1 MSGAT
6 TPTDPVTPPEPS
18 PAPETPTAPTPAPP
32 ETDWKAEARK
42 WESRSKDNKA
52 ELDSL
57 AEKFSAL
64 EAQNGELVGK
74 VTAFESE
81 REHAQLVAKIA
92 EAEGVPAV
100 ALRGT
105 TEEELTAHAASLKEA
120 FKPSAPVIPGQAKIP
135 GAPLADPNRE
145 AVKKLFG
152 NN

>member
-1 MSGAT
+1 MSDVT
-6 TPTDPVTPPEPS
+6 TPSDPVAPPES
-18 PAPETPTAPTPAPP
+18 PAAPTPAPP

-42 WESRSKDNKA
+42 WEARSKDNKT

-57 AEKFSAL
+57 TEKLTAL
-64 EAQNGELVGK
+64 ESQNGELVGK

-81 REHAQLVAKIA
+81 RDHAQLVAKIA
-92 EAEGVPAV
+92 ESEGVPAT

-120 FKPSAPVIPGQAKIP
+120 FKPSAPVIPGQAKTP
-135 GAPLADPNRE
+135 GVSLADPNRE

>member
-6 TPTDPVTPPEPS
+6 TPTDPVTPQEPS
-18 PAPETPTAPTPAPP
+18 SAPETPAAPTPAPP

-42 WESRSKDNKA
+42 WEARSKENKT
-52 ELDSL
+52 ELDTL
-57 AEKFSAL
+57 TEKFATL
-64 EAQNGELVGK
+64 ESQNGELAGK
-74 VTAFESE
+74 VTAFETE
-81 REHAQLVAKIA
+81 REHAQLVAKVA
-92 EAEGVPAV
+92 ESQGVPAT

-120 FKPSAPVIPGQAKIP
+120 FKPSAPVIPGQAKTP
-135 GAPLADPNRE
+135 GASLADPNRE

>member
-1 MSGAT
+1 MSDAT
-6 TPTDPVTPPEPS
+6 TPSDPVAPPEQ
-18 PAPETPTAPTPAPP
+18 PADPTPAPP

-57 AEKFSAL
+57 TEKFSAL
-64 EAQNGELVGK
+64 ESQNGELLGK

-92 EAEGVPAV
+92 ESEGVPAA

-120 FKPSAPVIPGQAKIP
+120 FKPSAPVIPGQAKSP
-135 GAPLADPNRE
+135 SAPLADPNRE

>member
-1 MSGAT
+1 MSDVT
-6 TPTDPVTPPEPS
+6 TPSDPVAPPESPS
-18 PAPETPTAPTPAPP
+18 APTPAPP

-42 WESRSKDNKA
+42 WEARSKDNKT

-57 AEKFSAL
+57 TEKLTAL
-64 EAQNGELVGK
+64 ESQNGELVGK

-81 REHAQLVAKIA
+81 RDHAQLVAKIA
-92 EAEGVPAV
+92 ESEGVPAT

-120 FKPSAPVIPGQAKIP
+120 FKPSAPVIPGQAKTP
-135 GAPLADPNRE
+135 GVSLADPNRE